1 MSKLFIFI
9 NIIIIKFYQYFISP
23 FLGSRCRY
31 YPTCSEFYIESLKTY
46 GFIKGSIMGVRRILS
61 CHPFKIL
68 GGGSGLNFVPIKKK
82 LSKEKSDG

>member
-1 MSKLFIFI
+1 MSKLIIFI

-61 CHPFKIL
+61 CHPFRIL
-68 GGGSGLNFVPIKKK
+68 GGGSGLDFVPIKKK